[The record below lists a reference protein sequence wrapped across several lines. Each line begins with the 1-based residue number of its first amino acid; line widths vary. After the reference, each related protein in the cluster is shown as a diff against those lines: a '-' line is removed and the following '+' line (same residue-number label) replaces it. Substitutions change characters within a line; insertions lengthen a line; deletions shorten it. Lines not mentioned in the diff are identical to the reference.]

1 MVVLSL
7 ASLGLSAC
15 GSFEEKRVR
24 ELMNEKGFGSRA
36 EGDATV
42 ENYVAGGDVITFI
55 LSPPAYQDASSERL
69 LLLMQPQP
77 VTIDGKILIPYVGP
91 VEVLGKTEAELAS
104 LVKSLLRPVFKFE
117 LDLQARIMFDN
128 KNIYAFGEVGR
139 KGVIPIRALGGSD
152 LTLLKSVA
160 LIGWTALA
168 NLGRVYLI
176 RPDAEHPLVVEVNF
190 HEMITTG
197 YTARNFRIRENDIVY
212 IPPTFLGMIARILE
226 RLFAPLAVATRALWG
241 VANIRMAYDYAY
253 NGSNNSIFLRF

>member
-1 MVVLSL
+1 LPCLL
-7 ASLGLSAC
+7 AAAC
-15 GSFEEKRVR
+15 GSYEEKRVR

-36 EGDATV
+36 EGNATV
-42 ENYVAGGDVITFI
+42 ENYVAGGDVVMFLMT
-55 LSPPAYQDASSERL
+55 PPAYTDAAMERL
-69 LLLMQPQP
+69 LLLMQPQR

-91 VEVLGKTEAELAS
+91 VDVLGKTEAELAS
-104 LVKSLLRPVFKFE
+104 LVKNLLRPVFNFE
-117 LDLQARIMFDN
+117 IDLQARIQVDN

-139 KGVIPIRALGGSD
+139 KGVIPIALLGGSD
-152 LTLLKSVA
+152 VTLIKAVS
-160 LIGWTALA
+160 LIQWTQLA

-197 YTARNFRIRENDIVY
+197 YMQRNFRIRENDIIY

-253 NGSNNSIFLRF
+253 GGGGNPIFLRF